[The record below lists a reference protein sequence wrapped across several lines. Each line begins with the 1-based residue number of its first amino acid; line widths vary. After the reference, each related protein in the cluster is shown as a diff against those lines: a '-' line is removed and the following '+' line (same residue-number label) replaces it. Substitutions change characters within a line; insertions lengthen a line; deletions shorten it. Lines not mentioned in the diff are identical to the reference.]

1 MDMALI
7 ADIKSSY
14 KIISWFYFYLF
25 SLTVFITS
33 TTAYNYYNHQ
43 KSNEYRMMFYLSSI
57 SSIFSMIV
65 MIVNHSLSGLINNI
79 ENIEKD
85 ENIDENIKKDVKND
99 SNESNCCEVSDCSD
113 VNDSNESDECSDEH
127 EILPYNSDEDNK
139 SMYPFEDKTEIFN
152 KPPTEVI
159 IEQIRDVMEFIKI
172 VFYSNVDLFCYAEPI
187 VNKKNE
193 DIISSICILSK
204 LLQGQKWFTF
214 GIKEEITNLTRLI
227 FDIKNNTKNT
237 TIIAIINNINP
248 EIGELNDLAD
258 KLCIDGF

>member
-25 SLTVFITS
+25 SLSVVITS

-43 KSNEYRMMFYLSSI
+43 KSNEYRMMFYLSGI
-57 SSIFSMIV
+57 LSIFAIIV
-65 MIVNHSLSGLINNI
+65 MIVNRTLSGLINNI
-79 ENIEKD
+79 EKD
-85 ENIDENIKKDVKND
+85 ENVDEKND
-99 SNESNCCEVSDCSD
+99 SNCCEVSDCSD

-127 EILPYNSDEDNK
+127 EILPYNSDEDNM
-139 SMYPFEDKTEIFN
+139 SIYPFEDKTEVFN
-152 KPPTEVI
+152 KPPTEII
-159 IEQIRDVMEFIKI
+159 IEQIRDVLEFIKV

-187 VNKKNE
+187 VIKKNE
-193 DIISSICILSK
+193 DIISSICVLSK
-204 LLQGQKWFTF
+204 LLQGQKWFTI
-214 GIKEEITNLTRLI
+214 GIKEEITHLTRLI

-258 KLCIDGF
+258 KLRIDGF